1 MENTL
6 IYATVVI
13 SFSLFVIYIK
23 GKYSQDKKL
32 PFEIKYDIK

>member
-6 IYATVVI
+6 LYIAAII
-13 SFSLFVIYIK
+13 SFTIFGIYIK
-23 GKYSQDKKL
+23 DKFSQDKKL